1 MQGLSQTFKIKT
13 FEVGPMQNL
22 VYLIW
27 DINTNKAAI
36 IDPAW
41 DLSEI
46 YSFIK
51 NNNLVLEKIL
61 LTHSHHDHVNAI
73 DEILINNDVQIH
85 INNKEKSFWGKIYD
99 NFYINSGDD
108 LIILG
113 ETQIRSMHTP
123 GHTPGSVCYLV
134 DKNLVAGDT
143 LFVFGCG
150 RCDLHGGNPEEMYKT
165 LKNLKLHLS
174 SETLILPGHNYSTK
188 KISTLK
194 EQIEGNP
201 FFHFNDLSKFVNY
214 RMNIHD
220 KTRET
225 PYRSH
230 KKKLSH

>member
-85 INNKEKSFWGKIYD
+85 INNK
-99 NFYINSGDD
+99 
-108 LIILG
+108 
-113 ETQIRSMHTP
+113 
-123 GHTPGSVCYLV
+123 
-134 DKNLVAGDT
+134 A
-143 LFVFGCG
+143 
-150 RCDLHGGNPEEMYKT
+150 
-165 LKNLKLHLS
+165 
-174 SETLILPGHNYSTK
+174 
-188 KISTLK
+188 KISKFMTPAMLPMLK
-194 EQIEGNP
+194 AQ
-201 FFHFNDLSKFVNY
+201 L
-214 RMNIHD
+214 
-220 KTRET
+220 
-225 PYRSH
+225 
-230 KKKLSH
+230 